1 MSRRGSKGLVPVLLV
16 VSFVVPVL
24 TAGSPSADEATVAA
38 RIEESLWH
46 GALEAEGSSR
56 PDWWQEAR
64 ARFPVGTDPEDF
76 AGCIEFVQVAYAEK
90 GRPRRAIRLFAET
103 AEAARAAGDVRAWLR
118 ACHEIAHL
126 YGGALQDHARALGW
140 ALRCARTPLA
150 DPVEARQNRIAS
162 ELAAARAVEG
172 LGHRE
177 LAVELYRMLV
187 RELERDPDPYG
198 TLLLPRIHLRIADAE
213 LAAGDT
219 AAAEAAYRETRAAA
233 ERLPEQ
239 APSNYRAPGSVARA
253 ALRRLAAPAV
263 DRLDR
268 VRIPDGSYRG
278 EAYGYNAPVGVRL
291 TFEAGRCTK
300 LHVTDLDDKRPL
312 DAYRVLPQ
320 RILDTQSL
328 DVDAV
333 TGATVTSRAILSA
346 ATEAVFQAGEERAEA
361 DGRSRQTG
369 EKGAR
374 GGH

>member
-1 MSRRGSKGLVPVLLV
+1 MSSRRSTALVATLLV
-16 VSFVVPVL
+16 WLVAPSWTGATPVD
-24 TAGSPSADEATVAA
+24 AATVTG

-46 GALEAEGSSR
+46 GALAAEGSSR
-56 PDWWQEAR
+56 PDWWEEAQ
-64 ARFPVGTDPEDF
+64 ARFPVGTDPSDF
-76 AGCIEFVQVAYAEK
+76 AGRIEFVQVAYAEK

-103 AEAARAAGDVRAWLR
+103 AEAARAAGDVHAWLR

-150 DPVEARQNRIAS
+150 DPVEARQNRIAA

-172 LGHRE
+172 LGHRS

-187 RELERDPDPYG
+187 RALESDPDPYG
-198 TLLLPRIHLRIADAE
+198 TLLLPQIHLQIADAE
-213 LAAGDT
+213 LAAGDA
-219 AAAEAAYRETRAAA
+219 AAAEAAYRETRTAA

-253 ALRRLAAPAV
+253 ALRRLSAPAV

-268 VRIPDGSYRG
+268 VRLPDGNYRG

-291 TFEAGRCTK
+291 TFESGRCTE

-361 DGRSRQTG
+361 AGRSRQER

-374 GGH
+374 GGD